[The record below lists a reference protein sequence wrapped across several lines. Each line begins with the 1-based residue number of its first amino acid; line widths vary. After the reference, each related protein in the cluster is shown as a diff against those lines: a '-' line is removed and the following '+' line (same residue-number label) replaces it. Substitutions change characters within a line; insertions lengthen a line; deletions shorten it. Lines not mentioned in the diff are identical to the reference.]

1 MIRRRA
7 LTGAHVS
14 RREFLRGGAL
24 AGAAGLVGLRA
35 ELALAEPPP
44 ETTKLR
50 LGRSPGICFA
60 PQFVAEELLR
70 SEGFTEIEYVKTA
83 TTVERRDMLAAG
95 RIDITMEL
103 ATTLVMEIEAGR
115 PFVVLAGIHVG
126 CYELFAADRVRS
138 VRDLKGKTVPVQGMG
153 ASEHIFLASVLTY
166 VGLDPLRDVNWVTH
180 PAAESMRLFTE
191 GKVDAFMG
199 FAPEPQEL
207 RAKGVGRVILNT
219 ALDRPWLQYFCC
231 MACANRDFVRSHP
244 VATKRALRALLK
256 AVDVCALEPERA
268 ARSIVD
274 KGWTPRYDTALQVM
288 KEIPYGKW
296 REYDPDNTLR
306 FLALRLHEAGMI
318 KSSPQKLIAQGTD
331 WRFLNELK
339 KELKS

>member
-1 MIRRRA
+1 MRTRVDH
-7 LTGAHVS
+7 LS
-14 RREFLRGGAL
+14 RREFLRSGAL
-24 AGAAGLVGLRA
+24 AGAVGLVGFRA
-35 ELALAEPPP
+35 EPVLAEPPP

-60 PQFVAEELLR
+60 PQFVAEDLLR

-83 TTVERRDMLAAG
+83 TTVERRDLLAAG

-115 PFVVLAGIHVG
+115 PFVVLAGIHAG
-126 CYELFAADRVRS
+126 CYELFATDRVRS
-138 VRDLKGKTVPVQGMG
+138 VRDLKGKIVPVQGMG

-166 VGLDPLRDVNWVTH
+166 VGLDPNREINWVVH
-180 PAAESMRLFTE
+180 PARESMRLFAE

-207 RAKGVGRVILNT
+207 RSKGVGRVILNT

-231 MACANRDFVRSHP
+231 MACANREFVRSHP
-244 VATKRALRALLK
+244 IATKRALRALLK
-256 AVDVCALEPERA
+256 AVDICSLEPNRA
-268 ARSIVD
+268 ARLIVD
-274 KGWTPRYDTALQVM
+274 KGWTPRDDTALQVM

-296 REYDPDNTLR
+296 RDYDPDDTLR
-306 FLALRLHEAGMI
+306 FLALRLHEAKMI
-318 KSSPQKLIAQGTD
+318 KSSPQKILAQGTD

-339 KELKS
+339 KELKG